1 MAEGR
6 EIRGD
11 WWRFL
16 SEVGKNKTAAAFWEF
31 KGAHL
36 REVAL
41 SRCRH
46 HFCMDGRSC
55 QILDKGYSEICRGM
69 GFMIE

>member
-6 EIRGD
+6 GRLGIGDWEISVRRFVEIGRD

-16 SEVGKNKTAAAFWEF
+16 SEVGENKTAAAFWEF

-36 REVAL
+36 REV
-41 SRCRH
+41 R
-46 HFCMDGRSC
+46 
-55 QILDKGYSEICRGM
+55 
-69 GFMIE
+69 